1 MRVLFLQQQ
10 PCIRALKYAVGLRT
24 TRPDVQLGFAFQGR
38 TLTDWYGSG
47 DELFGHWWHLDGR
60 PGKELGRIIADFSPD
75 LIHSHNLPDT
85 LTVLAL
91 EVAGDRIPVV
101 HDVHDL
107 QSLRRTPYEN
117 GFAEPRDPL
126 ALEKHAVEGSAALVT
141 VSDELLDEIRA
152 RHSLPAHTLA
162 FANYA
167 LLRDVPTALPR
178 KRRSD
183 GPLRIVYQGTLSTN
197 GGHYDLREVF
207 EAIVAEGVFLDI
219 FPSRAVPAYRRL
231 ARAHDRMQYHDTLDP
246 RLLLRE
252 LPRYD
257 FGWAGFNSSLNG
269 AHLDTVL
276 PNKLYEY
283 LGCGLPV
290 LTLGHR
296 ALSRFVQENRV
307 GLALARVEGLAERL
321 AEADIQALRARVRAV
336 RHRMTVEANI
346 GAVAGLYDALVER
359 GRTTKPA

>member
-10 PCIRALKYAVGLRT
+10 PCIRALKYAVGLRAV
-24 TRPDVQLGFAFQGR
+24 RPDLELGFAFQGR

-47 DELFGHWWHLDGR
+47 DELFGHWWRLDGR
-60 PGKELGRIIADFSPD
+60 PGAELGRIVAEFSPD
-75 LIHSHNLPDT
+75 LIHSHNLPDA

-91 EVAGDRIPVV
+91 QVAGERVPVV

-117 GFAEPRDPL
+117 GFPEPDDPL
-126 ALEKHAVEGSAALVT
+126 ALEKQAIEGSAALVT
-141 VSDELLDEIRA
+141 VSDELLAEIAA

-167 LLRDVPTALPR
+167 LRRDLPTALPR
-178 KRRSD
+178 KRRSE
-183 GPLRIVYQGTLSTN
+183 GPPRIVYQGTLSTN
-197 GGHYDLREVF
+197 GGHYDLRELF
-207 EAIVAEGVFLDI
+207 EAIAAEGVSVDI
-219 FPSRAVPAYRRL
+219 FPSRAVPEYRRL
-231 ARAHDRMQYHDTLDP
+231 AKAHGGIHYHDTLDP

-252 LPRYD
+252 LPNYD
-257 FGWAGFNSSLNG
+257 LGWAGFNAALNG

-283 LGCGLPV
+283 LACGLPV

-296 ALSRFVQENRV
+296 ALSRFVAENGV
-307 GLALARVEGLAERL
+307 GLALDGVDGLAERL
-321 AEADIQALRARVRAV
+321 AETDLHALRARVRTL
-336 RHRMTVEANI
+336 RHRVTVEANI
-346 GAVAGLYDALVER
+346 GAVAALYDAVLDR
-359 GRTTKPA
+359 GRETKPA